1 MVYKYKVAQ
10 LPEKEV
16 IGIIGLKALGH
27 WQYLSLIGLG
37 RQACRQQGR
46 KYTIRKKL

>member
-1 MVYKYKVAQ
+1 MAR

-16 IGIIGLKALGH
+16 IGIIGHKALGP
-27 WQYLSLIGLG
+27 WQNLSLIGLG

-46 KYTIRKKL
+46 KHAMRKKP